1 MPNTCERTSLIK
13 APDSSVPES
22 LLTRRKFIGYV
33 STATIAISIA
43 SVLFPNRAYAVTSA
57 EKQAEADA
65 VKRKMDDWD
74 DQLSHLSNVYY
85 DAMDAHDLAVER
97 MNEAQR
103 RIDAAI
109 ARQHELQAMLGARA
123 RSMYKQGPLSF
134 LDVIFSST
142 TYLEFSTSWDML
154 NAVNTRDAEMIAEC
168 ETARAEAEAARE
180 EYSLQEQIA
189 AQKLAEAEEALR
201 EGEAIMRAYEAELAR
216 LEAEVRE
223 LIAEERRREEEE
235 RARREAEERARQ
247 QAQAQAN
254 SGGSNPGGYVPYDG
268 SSFGSIVE
276 AAMSRLGCPYIWAAT
291 GPNEFDCSGLTSWC
305 YRQVGK
311 YISRGGNAQYSNAPM
326 RHSVADAQPGDILWK
341 YNHVG
346 LYIGGG
352 QFIHAP
358 RPGDVVRIANVS
370 GYGWSGASRW

>member
-1 MPNTCERTSLIK
+1 MPNTCERTTSIEV
-13 APDSSVPES
+13 PDDSFAKSFLS
-22 LLTRRKFIGYV
+22 RRNFVGYA
-33 STATIAISIA
+33 SAAAIAIGLA
-43 SVLFPNRAYAVTSA
+43 NVMFPSMAYAVTSA

-74 DQLSHLSNVYY
+74 EQLNHLSNVYY
-85 DAMDAHDLAVER
+85 DAMDAHDQAVER

-103 RIDAAI
+103 RIDAAV

-142 TYLEFSTSWDML
+142 TFVEFSTSWDML
-154 NAVNTRDAEMIAEC
+154 NAVNNRDAEMIAEC
-168 ETARAEAEAARE
+168 EAARAEAEAARE
-180 EYSLQEQIA
+180 EYSMQEQIA

-201 EGEAIMRAYEAELAR
+201 EGQAIMRAYEAELAK

-247 QAQAQAN
+247 QAQSQS
-254 SGGSNPGGYVPYDG
+254 SGGGNPGGYVPYDG

-311 YISRGGNAQYSNAPM
+311 YIPRGGNAQYSSAPM
-326 RHSVADAQPGDILWK
+326 RHSVSDAQPGDILWK